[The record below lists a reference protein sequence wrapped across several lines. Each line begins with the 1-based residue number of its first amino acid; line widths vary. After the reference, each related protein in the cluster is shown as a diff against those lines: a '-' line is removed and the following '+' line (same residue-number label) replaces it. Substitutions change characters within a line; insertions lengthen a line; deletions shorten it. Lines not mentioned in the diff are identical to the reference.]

1 MIIGNWQGEALN
13 FTLPDPLA
21 VQKLNTPH
29 NGRELRMAMKG
40 QETATEAEVEK
51 GIRGKLVEDLKAV
64 GADGDEMKAI
74 SVIF

>member
-1 MIIGNWQGEALN
+1 MIIGNWQGEVLN
-13 FTLPDPLA
+13 FTLPDSLA

-29 NGRELRMAMKG
+29 NGRELRMAMTG

-64 GADGDEMKAI
+64 VANAEEVKTI

>member
-1 MIIGNWQGEALN
+1 
-13 FTLPDPLA
+13 
-21 VQKLNTPH
+21 
-29 NGRELRMAMKG
+29 MAMTG

-64 GADGDEMKAI
+64 VANAEEVKAI

>member
-1 MIIGNWQGEALN
+1 MISGNWQGEASN
-13 FTLPDPLA
+13 FALPDPLA
-21 VQKLNTPH
+21 VQKLNTPR
-29 NGRELRMAMKG
+29 NGRELRMAMTG

-64 GADGDEMKAI
+64 VANAEEVKAI